1 MALGLCCQ
9 WLTAHKGKPK
19 NILVSRSLQL
29 TAYRKGKYSH
39 QKIKQTYLDNLNNLL
54 ELLPTIIGSGIRSF
68 RVSSAMFPLFDKV
81 PRELAEN
88 DETLGLL
95 EKIGA
100 IAIANGVRL
109 TTHPGQYAVI
119 SSDEEHKVANAL
131 REVDYHGWM
140 FDKMNLPKTPY
151 YSINIHG
158 GKSNRRENLIA
169 GISRLSPSARCRLTL
184 ENCEFAYSVKDL
196 EPIARE
202 TGVPICFDS
211 HHHRFNTA
219 GLSGEEAMAIAMDTW
234 PKGIRPMTH
243 ISNSKPEYSESDP
256 ATKLRQHSDYL
267 SYFPDYQLEANNSG
281 KIDVEVEAKKKNFA
295 IFKAVEDF
303 GLSLA

>member
-9 WLTAHKGKPK
+9 WLVMHKGKPK

-29 TAYRKGKYSH
+29 TAFKKGKYSH

-54 ELLPTIIGSGIRSF
+54 ELLPTIIASGIKSL

-88 DETLGLL
+88 NETLALL

-100 IAIANGVRL
+100 VAMGNGIRL

-119 SSDEEHKVANAL
+119 SSDEPHKVDNAL
-131 REVDYHGWM
+131 REVEYHGWM

-158 GKSNRRENLIA
+158 GKGDRRQNLIA
-169 GISRLSPSARCRLTL
+169 GISRLSPSVRCRLTL

-196 EPIARE
+196 EPISRE
-202 TGVPICFDS
+202 TSIPICFDS
-211 HHHRFNTA
+211 HHHRFNTG
-219 GLSGEEAMAIAMDTW
+219 GLSAEDAMAVAVDTW
-234 PKGIRPMTH
+234 PAGVKPMTH
-243 ISNSKPEYSESDP
+243 LSNSKPEYSEFAP

-267 SYFPDYQLEANNSG
+267 SYFPDYQLRANNAG
-281 KIDVEVEAKKKNFA
+281 EIDVEVEAKKKNFA

-303 GLSLA
+303 GLTLS